1 MRRTS
6 LEPPQKRG
14 LRLDLTG
21 WDCKDGPLVPIQIEG
36 TGVCLPERILTNREL
51 EGMVDT
57 SDAWI
62 VERTGIRERRI
73 AASDVATSDLCAEAV
88 IQACRDAE
96 IDPSDLDALNRRHLD
111 QRHVLSVNRLL
122 DAEEARPDRTSGVRR
137 QRRCSGFLYALEL
150 AASLLTSNRHER
162 IAIVGGEVM
171 SKVIDWTDRST
182 CVLFGDG
189 AGAAIVCRPDHGN
202 SGLLGSAW
210 GADGQLA
217 PLLQQPAGG
226 TQRPATAA
234 TVAEHEHTVRMD
246 GPAVFRH
253 AVVAMTDAAKAA
265 MAKARVAASD
275 VSLLIPHQA
284 NHRIMDLTRERCGIA
299 EDRMYSIVERYG
311 NMSAATI
318 PVALHEAKSEG
329 RVQSGDLILM
339 TAFGTGFTGL
349 RLSFAGSAT
358 WARN

>member
-1 MRRTS
+1 MS
-6 LEPPQKRG
+6 
-14 LRLDLTG
+14 
-21 WDCKDGPLVPIQIEG
+21 PIQIDG
-36 TGVCLPERILTNREL
+36 TGVSLPERILTNREL

-73 AASDVATSDLCAEAV
+73 AAEGVATSDLCAEAV
-88 IQACRDAE
+88 VNACHDAGVTPAQ
-96 IDPSDLDALNRRHLD
+96 IDGLIVATSTSDTSFPSTACWT
-111 QRHVLSVNRLL
+111 QRKLGLAGPPAFDVS
-122 DAEEARPDRTSGVRR
+122 AG
-137 QRRCSGFLYALEL
+137 CSGFLYALEL
-150 AASLLTSNRHER
+150 ASSLLSGDKHKR

-171 SKVIDWTDRST
+171 SKVIDWSDRST

-189 AGAAIVCRPDHGN
+189 AGAAIVSRP
-202 SGLLGSAW
+202 SGGDSGVLGSSW
-210 GADGQLA
+210 GADGNLA

-234 TVAEHEHTVRMD
+234 TVAEREHTVRMD

-253 AVVAMTDAAKAA
+253 AVVAMTDAAKSA
-265 MAKARVAASD
+265 MGIARVTASD

-299 EDRMYSIVERYG
+299 ENRMYSIVERYG

-318 PVALHEAKSEG
+318 PVALHEAKGEG
-329 RVQSGDLILM
+329 KIQRGDVVLM
-339 TAFGTGFTGL
+339 TAFGTGFTWAASVL
-349 RLSFAGSAT
+349 R
-358 WARN
+358 W